1 MTCPIHELGSQKKKE
16 KKKRKKVNNE
26 TSTILHSTQL
36 DQNTVGC
43 KLNRFLHCSLLLLL
57 GQQIK
62 HTAAS

>member
-1 MTCPIHELGSQKKKE
+1 MTCPIHELGSQKKKKE

-43 KLNRFLHCSLLLLL
+43 KLNRFALFSS
-57 GQQIK
+57 
-62 HTAAS
+62 ASTWPTNQAHSS